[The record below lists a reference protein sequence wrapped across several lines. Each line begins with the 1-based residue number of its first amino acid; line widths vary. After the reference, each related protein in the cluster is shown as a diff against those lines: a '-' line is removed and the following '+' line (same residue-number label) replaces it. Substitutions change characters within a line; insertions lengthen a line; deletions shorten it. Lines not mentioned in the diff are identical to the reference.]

1 MKSSLRWMWRK
12 QWKNGRSFLLWGRF
26 LTQNLA
32 RANPNRFTLDNFNF
46 QVWINIYFVI
56 SKSYTEEK
64 SKGCALRTITDHFY
78 FVEIYFRRHI
88 CLVLFN
94 KYMEAK
100 SELCVFQGQ
109 FLTQN
114 LPQANL
120 NLFTSVPT
128 FVDFFSIEIRW
139 VDPTKFIQNE
149 KWVSMKAH
157 PSQGSPTPV
166 THT

>member
-1 MKSSLRWMWRK
+1 MFRVDTTLFLSREIYNQGSISYLFCYLKSC
-12 QWKNGRSFLLWGRF
+12 
-26 LTQNLA
+26 
-32 RANPNRFTLDNFNF
+32 
-46 QVWINIYFVI
+46 
-56 SKSYTEEK
+56 TEEK

-157 PSQGSPTPV
+157 PSQSTPTPV